1 MFNMLR
7 ACFILLAIVIVSQLL
22 TIVGGAATCYFLF
35 ITDRSQPGACSSFT
49 GQSREMW
56 AEVLAAI
63 LALLVASRGPPP
75 KE

>member
-7 ACFILLAIVIVSQLL
+7 ACFILLAVVVISQVLAIL
-22 TIVGGAATCYFLF
+22 GGAATCYFLL
-35 ITDRSQPGACSSFT
+35 ITNSSEPGACSGFA
-49 GQSREMW
+49 GQAREMW
-56 AEVLAAI
+56 AEVLAAV

>member
-7 ACFILLAIVIVSQLL
+7 ACFILLAVVVFAQVL

-35 ITDRSQPGACSSFT
+35 INGNAQPGACTSFS
-49 GQSREMW
+49 GQAREMW
-56 AEVLAAI
+56 AEVLAAV
-63 LALLVASRGPPP
+63 LALLVASRGP